1 MIVRKLTPADA
12 ETFQSLRLLGLRE
25 CPTAFASSYEEEC
38 DLELSVLADRLA
50 SRSDRAVFGA
60 FQAHALVGLV
70 GIKREDPRKLAH
82 KAHLW
87 GMYVAPASRKLGVG
101 RQLVAEALSF
111 ALAEL
116 HVGQVT
122 LGVNAEN
129 GAAIALYSRMGF
141 ESFGR
146 EPRFMLVDGIAY
158 DEIQMVAWVSSP
170 SSLTMSC
177 PST

>member
-25 CPTAFASSYEEEC
+25 CPAAFASSYEEEC
-38 DLELSVLADRLA
+38 NIELPVLADRLA

-70 GIKREDPRKLAH
+70 GIKREDPHKLSH

-111 ALAEL
+111 AVAEL
-116 HVGQVT
+116 RVRQVT

-129 GAAIALYSRMGF
+129 DAAIALYSHMGF
-141 ESFGR
+141 KSFGR
-146 EPRFMLVDGIAY
+146 EPCFMLVDGVAH
-158 DEIQMVAWVSSP
+158 DEIQMVCMLHAAP
-170 SSLTMSC
+170 
-177 PST
+177 